1 MQSPV
6 DSTSV
11 TPSTPVAS
19 AKTPAA
25 DAAPASS
32 PGLTVVRPTA
42 PRPAPAVDDRVAADL
57 RARVGAA
64 SWATDPRLCHELRSW
79 QQARDYAPAEAASQL
94 GAPHVTSETFARL
107 RQFAKPTGQG
117 AHWPELLAIHIDREV
132 ARQATSTA
140 QTPAAAALGA
150 APATVT
156 SSPSATTTTTTTGPL
171 SSTELDLLA
180 CRIENEMTAKT
191 SGRRT
196 AETAEM
202 LRAAALRAR
211 ASLTT
216 PTRERVGCKM
226 HGIGSLAYLL
236 ADHDIGDG
244 VKPQARARARSK
256 WYSRLAAYVPLLTM
270 VDALARSEGP
280 TKSAAA
286 AVVTTV
292 PPAPPAPVASASK
305 PPAPMML
312 AVTPATIKGRPV
324 LQSDGR
330 VLVTFETTCSVGPGH
345 HMWDAVRTVMNAP

>member
-1 MQSPV
+1 MQSHV
-6 DSTSV
+6 DSSPATS
-11 TPSTPVAS
+11 PALVAS
-19 AKTPAA
+19 AKTPAT
-25 DAAPASS
+25 DAAPSG
-32 PGLTVVRPTA
+32 PGLSVVSPTGVTA
-42 PRPAPAVDDRVAADL
+42 RSPRPAPAVDDRAAADL

-64 SWATDPRLCHELRSW
+64 SWATDPRLCYELRSW

-140 QTPAAAALGA
+140 QALAAAALGA
-150 APATVT
+150 PPTPATIT

-244 VKPQARARARSK
+244 AKPQARARARSK
-256 WYSRLAAYVPLLTM
+256 WYSRLVAYVPLLTT
-270 VDALARSEGP
+270 LARLESP

-286 AVVTTV
+286 AAVVSTI
-292 PPAPPAPVASASK
+292 PPAPVASKS
-305 PPAPMML
+305 PAPMML

-330 VLVTFETTCSVGPGH
+330 VPVTFETTCSVGPGH